1 MNTGKSWYCNG
12 GGCKSRVH
20 NSAMLPEG
28 WEQNG
33 RSHYC
38 DECAPYANTRHW
50 DEADR
55 AAKRR

>member
-33 RSHYC
+33 SAHYC
-38 DECAPYANTRHW
+38 DECAPYANTRPAS
-50 DEADR
+50 EGEI
-55 AAKRR
+55 K